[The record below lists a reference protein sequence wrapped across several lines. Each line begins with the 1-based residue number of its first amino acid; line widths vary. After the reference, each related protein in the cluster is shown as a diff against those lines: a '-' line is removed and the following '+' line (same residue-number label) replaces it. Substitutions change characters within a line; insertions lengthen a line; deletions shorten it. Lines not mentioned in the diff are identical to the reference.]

1 MTLVMLIYYMFYP
14 DNVHVHDDRVD
25 QDKYADDR
33 VNHDD
38 GDGVDDHDDCDDDDD
53 DDDDAD
59 DDDDDDN

>member
-14 DNVHVHDDRVD
+14 DNVHVHDDSVD

-38 GDGVDDHDDCDDDDD
+38 GDGVDDHDDCV
-53 DDDDAD
+53 D